1 MHKAGWP
8 LVISAGIVSFFLF
21 LWRWYIVAIGGG
33 ILTAFLAYF
42 FRDPERNITEDKK
55 AIVSPADGQVVFLGL
70 SPLGKDKMKKVSIF
84 MSLFDVHVNR
94 VPFDG
99 EVKKIEYKKGK
110 FLPAYKKEA
119 SNCNESNTI
128 FFSTPTGEIF
138 IIVQIAGI
146 LARRILCSLKLGQ
159 SVKKGERLGIICFG
173 SKVDLYLPKNAV
185 LKPLLGKK
193 VKAGET
199 ILGYWS

>member
-1 MHKAGWP
+1 MHKAGRP
-8 LVISAGIVSFFLF
+8 LVISVGIVSFFLF

-42 FRDPERNITEDKK
+42 FRDPERNITEDEK

-110 FLPAYKKEA
+110 FLPCLLYT
-119 SNCNESNTI
+119 SPSPRDL
-128 FFSTPTGEIF
+128 STSRMPSS
-138 IIVQIAGI
+138 A
-146 LARRILCSLKLGQ
+146 
-159 SVKKGERLGIICFG
+159 
-173 SKVDLYLPKNAV
+173 
-185 LKPLLGKK
+185 
-193 VKAGET
+193 
-199 ILGYWS
+199 